1 MVRIQL
7 EGTFIDIGDFEFELK
22 WKHPITTSLIGQS
35 TDYSTDIT
43 IDLTEPNRKASDYKI
58 LRQSSK
64 TNKWIYGSMWINGDF
79 MPIRAYVKKFTNT
92 QIVFYLQRFISGLDN
107 FLKDT
112 RTIDNLF
119 LNAFQN
125 GEQRDHLLRTYD
137 GSAYTPLLITIPDIT
152 GIVGNIFEFRK
163 VPYVGGERPALLAN
177 QNLITEVAAF
187 YGMESIGTPTTYM
200 TFANQ
205 WKCRSGIMNNGQGT
219 INISSATKEDGISW
233 YYAIS
238 SNSAYKYNSYMSGD
252 KIVSNS
258 PFKYTFNGSISVV
271 DNTNIASQG
280 YLNWRIR
287 SYENIVIYSG
297 QIPVTFNYTA
307 EVINFTTDIIDA
319 GTYLIEFAIQY
330 NVESIHN
337 FTMSGTF
344 KNEIITDYTALE
356 QAAALEGEVYTD
368 YPDFIEHGYY
378 PCWQNLP
385 KVTAK
390 KLIETIAL
398 AAGKMIEYSSNRITF
413 VDFESVFSPDNAF
426 DASDYL
432 QEWNSKEFKVLE
444 NRTNQVVY
452 SSGKQIVYFD
462 VKDETLNTEP
472 YTVADLGCIR
482 IEDDTATERNTDD
495 IVLSELTDT
504 HFDVITKFP
513 ILYAPLVKPV
523 LFEAKFKYF
532 KENRKPLL
540 VRQLNG
546 IFIAMESV
554 ITTKDSITLRLL
566 KIK

>member
-119 LNAFQN
+119 LNAIQN
-125 GEQRDHLLRTYD
+125 GDQRDHLLSTYD
-137 GSAYTPLLITIPDIT
+137 GSAYTSLFYTTPDIT
-152 GIVGNIFEFRK
+152 GIVGDIFEFRK
-163 VPYVGGERPALLAN
+163 VPYVGGERPALFAN
-177 QNLITEVAAF
+177 QNLIINVAAF
-187 YGMESIGTPTTYM
+187 YGIEMIGTPETYM

-205 WKCRSGIMNNGQGT
+205 WKCRSGMMNKSANTYVNVATTIGSVYEFDLGT
-219 INISSATKEDGISW
+219 SSYQK
-233 YYAIS
+233 
-238 SNSAYKYNSYMSGD
+238 NSYINKRLFFNCANKVRIRLSGF
-252 KIVSNS
+252 KITTSKGNSNTS
-258 PFKYTFNGSISVV
+258 VTITFYIRNKDGAFKYQKSI
-271 DNTNIASQG
+271 NTKSGQLI
-280 YLNWRIR
+280 
-287 SYENIVIYSG
+287 YENIDFTVEAGEYYLTAIGQWDTFYGISAVYDGTIY
-297 QIPVTFNYTA
+297 T
-307 EVINFTTDIIDA
+307 
-319 GTYLIEFAIQY
+319 
-330 NVESIHN
+330 
-337 FTMSGTF
+337 
-344 KNEIITDYTALE
+344 EITSDFTALE
-356 QAAALEGEVYTD
+356 QAAALEGKVYTD
-368 YPDFIEHGYY
+368 YPTFEEHGYY

-398 AAGKMIEYSSNRITF
+398 AAGKMIEYSSNKITF
-413 VDFESVFSPDNAF
+413 VDFESVFSSDNAF

-432 QEWNSKEFKVLE
+432 QEWSSKEFKVLE

-452 SSGKQIVYFD
+452 ASGKQIVYFD
-462 VKDETLNTEP
+462 VKDETLSTEIN
-472 YTVADLGCIR
+472 TVADLGCIR
-482 IEDDTATERNTDD
+482 IEDDTATDRNTDD

-513 ILYAPLVKPV
+513 ILYAPLVSPV
-523 LFEAKFKYF
+523 VFEAKFKYF